1 MFLAQIGPDGGI
13 PLPQQALYLL
23 LSLLGR
29 SRQLEPELRAEL
41 ERMGIAVPSGGY
53 CIALFELDAH
63 GVEALPPL
71 DRHWKQVWGYEQLNC
86 DLCKQFAG
94 TVEGFL
100 FLAMGYLVGILFSSE
115 EDAPQRLSESV
126 LAQWTAD
133 GIGKFSATF
142 SRRYQQLSQV
152 TMAYE
157 EASSRQ
163 RSRLFF
169 GDLPKLLDGEAMA
182 EQRESLW
189 SSRFAQVDANLQ
201 QLAQRICGSILSDQ
215 AEQAHAYLDE
225 AVDLML
231 DEGAHTAHFVELQ
244 MLGSVFSARL
254 SGALKQA
261 GVLQPAYE
269 AGHAMSDAL
278 LESHDDQQFR
288 QMAHDC
294 LTGYLD
300 HYRTRQAE
308 RSGKLMAA
316 LRTFLEEHVTD
327 PQIGLGMAAK
337 QFSAH
342 PATLATGFR
351 KAYGESVGDFIN
363 RLRVQKAKELLL
375 AGNCS
380 VQEVSERVGFCSG
393 TTMYRAFLR
402 YEGRPPK
409 SFKPTA
415 SPEDPQ

>member
-1 MFLAQIGPDGGI
+1 MFLAQVGPNGGI
-13 PLPQQALYLL
+13 PLSQQALHLL

-41 ERMGIAVPSGGY
+41 ARLGIQVPTGGY
-53 CIALFELDAH
+53 CVAIFELDEH
-63 GVEALPPL
+63 GVADLPPL
-71 DRHWKQVWGYEQLNC
+71 DRHWKRVWGYEQLNC

-100 FLAMGYLVGILFSSE
+100 FLAMGYLVGILFSAE
-115 EDAPQRLSESV
+115 EDAPQRLSEAV

-133 GIGKFSATF
+133 GVGRFSATF
-142 SRRYQQLSQV
+142 SRRYLQLSQA

-163 RSRLFF
+163 RSRLFY
-169 GDLPKLLDGEAMA
+169 GDLPKLLDGEVLS

-189 SSRFAQVDANLQ
+189 SSRFAQVDERLQ
-201 QLAQRICGSILSDQ
+201 QLAQRICGAILADQ
-215 AEQAHAYLDE
+215 AEQAHTYLDE

-231 DEGAHTAHFVELQ
+231 DEGAHAAHFVELQ

-269 AGHAMSDAL
+269 AEHAMSDAL
-278 LESHDDQQFR
+278 LESHDDRQFR
-288 QMAHDC
+288 QLAHDC

-316 LRTFLEEHVTD
+316 LRTFLEEHFTD
-327 PQIGLGMAAK
+327 PQVGLGMAAK

-363 RLRVQKAKELLL
+363 RLRVKKAKELLL
-375 AGNCS
+375 AGNCG
-380 VQEVSERVGFCSG
+380 VQEVSEQVGFCSG

-409 SFKPTA
+409 SFKSTP
-415 SPEDPQ
+415 SHEGSS